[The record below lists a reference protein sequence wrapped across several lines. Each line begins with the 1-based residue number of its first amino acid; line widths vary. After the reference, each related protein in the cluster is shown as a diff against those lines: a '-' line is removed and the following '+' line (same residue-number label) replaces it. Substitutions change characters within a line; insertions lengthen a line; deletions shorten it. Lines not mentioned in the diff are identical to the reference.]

1 MPRRHRGWIIAGI
14 AAALLVLLVAIGA
27 RLAEDPLRRY
37 AEGLANEALPDY
49 RITIGELDLHPLT
62 LAAEL
67 RDVVVRLQ
75 AHPEPPLADVPEV
88 RADARLLPLFTGKLG
103 ADVYLERPALSAT
116 KQQVDALLGGGAP
129 KQTAVWQDQVRDL
142 APFRLALFVHDGEVT
157 YEGPPVEEPV
167 RVHGLIVTAENLTN
181 RPGEDE
187 RYPAKLQV
195 RANTLEQAQV
205 SIDGGADPL
214 AKPTPAVEADV
225 QLSGLDVRPALKA
238 IGQADAPVKAGTVEA
253 EAHVEYG
260 PARQAVTVRRIAI
273 QAPKIDYAAHPE
285 SGKIRKDVRETA
297 VEAEAWQDR
306 ITALFPIT
314 IKEASVQDGEVI
326 YRPRVDGDALRIH
339 DLDVTASNIHNR
351 PSESPEFPS
360 DIRAVGRLE
369 KSARI
374 TLEGRADFF
383 AQPLPGVDAQV
394 QVEDLRLAG
403 LRDVAEPFNVQLRQG
418 RLDLSGRVTYTHAKA
433 KLLLDRF
440 LLEDAKIDYVH
451 RPGTKAEEAARAGQ
465 VAEQAK
471 KAQRDPT
478 VQIRVGHGQV
488 LNSEMG
494 FVNKAASP
502 DYRVYMAE
510 MHAEMDNFDTRPE
523 QGTGAVKVT
532 GKFMGSGPTVV
543 MGTFRPEK
551 PAPDFDLKVKIVKTK
566 VTALNDVLRAYGNVD
581 THGGVFAFFSEL
593 SVRDNRIDG
602 YVKPLL
608 RDVEVYDPEKD
619 KDKALTHKM
628 YQAVVGGVLGL
639 LENRPR
645 DEVATKTDV
654 SGELED
660 PQASTWQIIGNL
672 VQNAFFKAILPGFAQ
687 GAVG

>member
-14 AAALLVLLVAIGA
+14 AVALLVLLVAVGA

-37 AEGLANEALPDY
+37 AEGLANEAL
-49 RITIGELDLHPLT
+49 DLHPFTLT
-62 LAAEL
+62 AEL

-88 RADARLLPLFTGKLG
+88 RADARLLPLFTGRLG
-103 ADVYLERPALSAT
+103 ADVYLESPALAAT
-116 KQQVDALLGGGAP
+116 KQQVGAVLGGAAP
-129 KQTAVWQDQVRDL
+129 KEAAAWQDQVRDL

-157 YEGPPVEEPV
+157 YEGPPVVEPV
-167 RVHGLIVTAENLTN
+167 RVHGLAVTAENLTN

-187 RYPAKLQV
+187 RYPARLQV

-205 SIDGGADPL
+205 SIDGRADPL

-225 QLSGLDVRPALKA
+225 QLSDLDVRPALKA
-238 IGQADAPVKAGTVEA
+238 IGQADAPVKEGTVEA

-260 PARQAVTVRRIAI
+260 PSRQTVTVQRVAI
-273 QAPKIDYAAHPE
+273 QAPKIDYAASPE
-285 SGKIRKDVRETA
+285 SEKIGQDVRETA
-297 VEAEAWQDR
+297 AEAETWQAR
-306 ITALFPIT
+306 ITELFPIT
-314 IKEASVQDGEVI
+314 IKEASVQNGEVI
-326 YRPRVDGDALRIH
+326 YRPRVDGGAIRIH
-339 DLDVTASNIHNR
+339 DLDVTASNIRNR
-351 PSESPEFPS
+351 PPVAQDFPS
-360 DIRAVGRLE
+360 DIRVAARLE
-369 KSARI
+369 KSSRI

-418 RLDLSGRVTYTHAKA
+418 RLDLSGRVTYAKAQA
-433 KLLLDRF
+433 KLLLDRV
-440 LLEDAKIDYVH
+440 LLENAKIDYVH
-451 RPGTKAEEAARAGQ
+451 RPESAGKETARAKQ
-465 VAEQAK
+465 VGK
-471 KAQRDPT
+471 KAQQAQRDSA
-478 VQIRVGHGQV
+478 VQIRIGHGQV

-502 DYRVYMAE
+502 DYRVFLADIN
-510 MHAEMDNFDTRPE
+510 AEMDNVSTKPE
-523 QGTGAVKVT
+523 EGTGAVKVT
-532 GKFMGSGPTVV
+532 GTFMGSGPTVV

-593 SVRDNRIDG
+593 SVRDNQIDG

-619 KDKALTHKM
+619 KDKGLTQKL

-645 DEVATKTDV
+645 DEGATKTDV